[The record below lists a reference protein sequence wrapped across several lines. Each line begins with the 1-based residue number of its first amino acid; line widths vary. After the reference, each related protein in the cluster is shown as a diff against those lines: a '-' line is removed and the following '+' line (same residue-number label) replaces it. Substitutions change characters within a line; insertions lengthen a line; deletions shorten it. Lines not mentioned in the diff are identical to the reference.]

1 MPKLTAYEEQRLKN
15 IERNCQLLADFD
27 IDKARSDLL
36 DTSSTPSTPTPTA
49 VKQRNTKSPISKRK
63 QPVVQRKRRQSSRL
77 RGIEAPPIEVNED
90 EHIEPSKNEQSNL
103 DNDDGDDV
111 DEELWDGK
119 LIKADDYFDK
129 ATRDNAVR
137 TDGKF
142 TGWVNADLIEKYQF
156 EMSAQEAWEK
166 NGGGKFS
173 YKDPLGNGTKRKT
186 GGTGRNSAKAIAH
199 MMFKKNPNMY
209 FYRHNE
215 PGVEQWTGDW
225 TDEEKELFM
234 TVTRKYGCGDKW
246 GLFASYI
253 PHRVGY
259 QCSNY
264 YRSIILPSGIVFDD
278 NYEYSP
284 SGKPFYVGPFG
295 TKSS

>member
-1 MPKLTAYEEQRLKN
+1 MSKLTAYEEQRLKN
-15 IERNCQLLADFD
+15 IERNRKLLADFD

-36 DTSSTPSTPTPTA
+36 DTSSTPASPTPTP
-49 VKQRNTKSPISKRK
+49 VKQRATKSPINKRK

-77 RGIEAPPIEVNED
+77 RGIEAPTIEVNED
-90 EHIEPSKNEQSNL
+90 DRIEPSKNEQSNS
-103 DNDDGDDV
+103 DDHDDV

-142 TGWVNADLIEKYQF
+142 TGWINADLIEKYQF

-186 GGTGRNSAKAIAH
+186 GGTGRNSAKV
-199 MMFKKNPNMY
+199 MY
-209 FYRHNE
+209 YIHIH
-215 PGVEQWTGDW
+215 EQWTGDW

-234 TVTRKYGCGDKW
+234 KVTRKYGCGDKW